1 MSTLLEGALEW
12 AEMGIP
18 VFPCGAGKQPLTK
31 NGFKDAVTDPAA
43 VKKLFGKFNSS
54 ARMIG
59 ARMGKESG
67 IFAVDFDLYKSNSVK
82 EYMEELIEEGSL
94 PDSRIHRTKSGGLH
108 ILYSHDSVWPNTQPT
123 EGVDIKGEG
132 GYIIVPPSP
141 GYEVVQEGLI
151 EAPLSLMKR
160 LATAK
165 RAVANTTVTELKLRI
180 IAARDFH
187 DSLRS
192 MAAKLLARGKPP
204 TEVIKELKDTLNS
217 STASDP
223 KHKRHD
229 RWAKLI
235 ADDGE
240 ELSRLVST
248 GYDKYSSSAAS
259 ERMRE
264 SSREQNKDTAKKA
277 GFTEHRSTPEGKT
290 EVKQVADYGERW
302 PFEGA
307 GYFASENHSLLD
319 QKFVM
324 HPFFAENETV
334 VLFAEP
340 KTGKTAWN
348 VGASL
353 HIACGMDYGP
363 SLKVTEARPCL
374 YYALEGSRA
383 IKLRIAAWRKYMA
396 EEKVELPEHIPMFV
410 VESAQNFLKENER
423 KSACNQLV
431 AADLYCIKNY
441 GQPLG
446 VISLDTLTKAM
457 PSGDQNSVEDTSS
470 LFELVGLLREA
481 SVTATIVFVH
491 HKART
496 GGLRGSTN
504 IEAEP
509 DTLLDISKG
518 KVDKTDIEVR
528 VAKARSID
536 EGGVYCFST
545 KTIHLG
551 VTTQDIDLNS
561 FVVIPKDN
569 IAVAGSSI
577 VGAQTTAAILGV
589 ISALGSGSF
598 PLKVVYNALLGAG
611 LAPVPGGSGRRK
623 TSMKLAMVQEF
634 FELYVSNTG
643 TVFKGIGV
651 SLVKD
656 GNGIITDIVIICQ

>member
-1 MSTLLEGALEW
+1 
-12 AEMGIP
+12 
-18 VFPCGAGKQPLTK
+18 
-31 NGFKDAVTDPAA
+31 
-43 VKKLFGKFNSS
+43 
-54 ARMIG
+54 
-59 ARMGKESG
+59 
-67 IFAVDFDLYKSNSVK
+67 
-82 EYMEELIEEGSL
+82 
-94 PDSRIHRTKSGGLH
+94 
-108 ILYSHDSVWPNTQPT
+108 
-123 EGVDIKGEG
+123 
-132 GYIIVPPSP
+132 
-141 GYEVVQEGLI
+141 
-151 EAPLSLMKR
+151 
-160 LATAK
+160 
-165 RAVANTTVTELKLRI
+165 
-180 IAARDFH
+180 
-187 DSLRS
+187 
-192 MAAKLLARGKPP
+192 
-204 TEVIKELKDTLNS
+204 
-217 STASDP
+217 
-223 KHKRHD
+223 
-229 RWAKLI
+229 
-235 ADDGE
+235 
-240 ELSRLVST
+240 
-248 GYDKYSSSAAS
+248 
-259 ERMRE
+259 
-264 SSREQNKDTAKKA
+264 
-277 GFTEHRSTPEGKT
+277 
-290 EVKQVADYGERW
+290 
-302 PFEGA
+302 
-307 GYFASENHSLLD
+307 
-319 QKFVM
+319 
-324 HPFFAENETV
+324 
-334 VLFAEP
+334 
-340 KTGKTAWN
+340 
-348 VGASL
+348 
-353 HIACGMDYGP
+353 MDYGP

-410 VESAQNFLKENER
+410 VESAQNVLKENER

-577 VGAQTTAAILGV
+577 VVFRGK
-589 ISALGSGSF
+589 ISRTLERPSF
-598 PLKVVYNALLGAG
+598 SV
-611 LAPVPGGSGRRK
+611 
-623 TSMKLAMVQEF
+623 
-634 FELYVSNTG
+634 VSNLLDLRFTLGGRTVLCKPCLLCRVFILFSTAFSHPLTCG
-643 TVFKGIGV
+643 TRTI
-651 SLVKD
+651 L
-656 GNGIITDIVIICQ
+656 IIAGANKSA